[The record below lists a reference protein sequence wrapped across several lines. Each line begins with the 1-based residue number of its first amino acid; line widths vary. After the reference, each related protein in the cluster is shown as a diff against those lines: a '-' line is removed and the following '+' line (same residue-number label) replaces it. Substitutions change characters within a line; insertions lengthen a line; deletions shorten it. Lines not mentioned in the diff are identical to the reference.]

1 MNTWPVV
8 GESVPATQR
17 SSVVFPDPLGPT
29 RASRSPAS
37 SVMSTDRT
45 TSRSPKRRET
55 RSTDRRL
62 GFTRDEASALRRAAR
77 LACALTPCL
86 LPSLV
91 DSGRLWSRAGQVG
104 VGRELSTDFTQFLQT
119 LRRRLWL
126 LVLPIVLL
134 PAATYYF
141 TNQQAKVYEASAQ
154 VLLSRQNLPA
164 LISGIPD
171 YSFYDPSVAQT
182 QAAIATVPVV
192 AQRTL
197 HAAGV
202 TNMTPGE
209 LLGNTRVTPQTDT
222 DLLTFTVRDGDPA
235 RAALLAT
242 AYARQYTLYRRDLDT
257 AQIKRALADL
267 DGRLQ
272 DLAAAGKARS
282 PAYRSLV
289 SRQQQLQTLEALQ
302 TSNAS
307 LVRTASG
314 AAQVEPKPS
323 RNAFVGLAVGLILGI
338 GLVVLGDALD
348 TRVRSAEDIEH
359 RLGLPLLARLS
370 EPPRRVQRRN
380 KLVMVEE
387 PSGHQAESFRM
398 LRTNIEFLN
407 LDRHARVIMVTSAV
421 DREGKSTTI
430 ANLAVAAARTG
441 RRVVLVDLDLRR
453 PALHQFFGF
462 SGREGLT
469 SVALGQASL
478 DDVIKYVAV
487 EPELSTHRR
496 SAAGNGNGTG
506 AIEGVLQLLL
516 TGPAPPAAGEFAAS
530 EAVGEILDDLRERAD
545 LVLVDAPPLLQVGDA
560 INLAARVDA
569 LFLVA
574 RLRTMRR
581 PILKELARVLESC
594 PAAKLGFVLTGAKF
608 EEGYGYAAYRGVTRR
623 TERESERV
631 T

>member
-1 MNTWPVV
+1 V
-8 GESVPATQR
+8 G
-17 SSVVFPDPLGPT
+17 G
-29 RASRSPAS
+29 
-37 SVMSTDRT
+37 
-45 TSRSPKRRET
+45 
-55 RSTDRRL
+55 
-62 GFTRDEASALRRAAR
+62 
-77 LACALTPCL
+77 
-86 LPSLV
+86 
-91 DSGRLWSRAGQVG
+91 
-104 VGRELSTDFTQFLQT
+104 GRELSTDFGQFVQT
-119 LRRRLWL
+119 LRRRAWL
-126 LVLPIVLL
+126 LVLPVVLL

-141 TNQQAKVYEASAQ
+141 TNQQAKVYEASSQ

-182 QAAIATVPVV
+182 QASIATVPVV
-192 AQRTL
+192 AERTL
-197 HAAGV
+197 RAAGV
-202 TNMTPGE
+202 TSMTPGE
-209 LLGNTRVTPQTDT
+209 LLGKTRVTPQTDT
-222 DLLTFTVRDGDPA
+222 DLLTFTVRDSNPA

-242 AYARQYTLYRRDLDT
+242 EYGRQYTLYRRDLDT

-267 DGRLQ
+267 NGRLE
-272 DLAAAGKARS
+272 DLAAAGKGRS
-282 PAYRSLV
+282 SAYKGLV
-289 SRQQQLQTLEALQ
+289 ARQQQLQTLEALQ

-314 AAQVEPKPS
+314 AAQVEPKPM
-323 RNAFVGLAVGLILGI
+323 RNAFVGLALGLIIGI
-338 GLVVLGDALD
+338 GLVLLGDALD
-348 TRVRSAEDIEH
+348 TRVRAAEDIEH

-370 EPPRRVQRRN
+370 EPPRRLQRKN

-387 PSGHQAESFRM
+387 PSGHEAESFRM

-407 LDRHARVIMVTSAV
+407 LDRRARVIMVTSAV

-430 ANLAVAAARTG
+430 ANLAIAFARTG

-469 SVALGQASL
+469 NVVLGQMSL
-478 DDVIKYVAV
+478 DDVIKFVAV

-496 SAAGNGNGTG
+496 SAAENGNGTA

-516 TGPAPPAAGEFAAS
+516 TGPPPPAAGEFAAS

-569 LFLVA
+569 LFLVT

-581 PILKELARVLESC
+581 AILKELARVLESC

-608 EEGYGYAAYRGVTRR
+608 EEGYGYAAYRGYARR
-623 TERESERV
+623 SERESERV

>member
-1 MNTWPVV
+1 V
-8 GESVPATQR
+8 GE
-17 SSVVFPDPLGPT
+17 G
-29 RASRSPAS
+29 
-37 SVMSTDRT
+37 
-45 TSRSPKRRET
+45 
-55 RSTDRRL
+55 
-62 GFTRDEASALRRAAR
+62 
-77 LACALTPCL
+77 
-86 LPSLV
+86 
-91 DSGRLWSRAGQVG
+91 
-104 VGRELSTDFTQFLQT
+104 ELSTDVTQFLQT
-119 LRRRLWL
+119 LRRRAWL
-126 LVLPIVLL
+126 LVLPVVLL

-141 TNQQAKVYEASAQ
+141 TNQQSKVYEASSQ

-197 HAAGV
+197 RAAGV
-202 TNMTPGE
+202 TNMTSGE
-209 LLGNTRVTPQTDT
+209 LLGKTRVTPQTDT

-242 AYARQYTLYRRDLDT
+242 EYAHQYTLYRRDLDT

-267 DGRLQ
+267 DGRLRE
-272 DLAAAGKARS
+272 LAAAGKGRS
-282 PAYRSLV
+282 PAYRGLV
-289 SRQQQLQTLEALQ
+289 ARQQQLQTLEALQ

-314 AAQVEPKPS
+314 AAQVEPKPM
-323 RNAFVGLAVGLILGI
+323 RNAFVGLALGLIIGI
-338 GLVVLGDALD
+338 GLVLLGDALD
-348 TRVRSAEDIEH
+348 TRVRAAEDIEH

-370 EPPRRVQRRN
+370 EPPRRLQRRN
-380 KLVMVEE
+380 KLVMVED

-407 LDRHARVIMVTSAV
+407 LDRHARVIMITSAV

-430 ANLAVAAARTG
+430 ANLAIAFAHTG

-453 PALHQFFGF
+453 PALQGFFGF

-469 SVALGQASL
+469 NVALGEASL

-496 SAAGNGNGTG
+496 SVVDNGNGTG

-516 TGPAPPAAGEFAAS
+516 TGPRPPVAGEFAAS
-530 EAVGEILDDLRERAD
+530 EAVGEILHDLRERAD

-560 INLAARVDA
+560 INLTARVDA
-569 LFLVA
+569 LFVVT
-574 RLRTMRR
+574 RLRMIRR
-581 PILKELARVLESC
+581 PILRELARVLESC

-608 EEGYGYAAYRGVTRR
+608 EEGYGYAAYRSDARR
-623 TERESERV
+623 AERESEHV

>member
-1 MNTWPVV
+1 VW
-8 GESVPATQR
+8 GE
-17 SSVVFPDPLGPT
+17 LG
-29 RASRSPAS
+29 
-37 SVMSTDRT
+37 
-45 TSRSPKRRET
+45 
-55 RSTDRRL
+55 
-62 GFTRDEASALRRAAR
+62 
-77 LACALTPCL
+77 
-86 LPSLV
+86 
-91 DSGRLWSRAGQVG
+91 
-104 VGRELSTDFTQFLQT
+104 TDFTQFLQT
-119 LRRRLWL
+119 LRRRAWL
-126 LVLPIVLL
+126 LVLPVVLL
-134 PAATYYF
+134 PAATYYV
-141 TNQQAKVYEASAQ
+141 TNQQPKVYEASAQ

-197 HAAGV
+197 RAAGV
-202 TNMTPGE
+202 KNMTPGE
-209 LLGNTRVTPQTDT
+209 LLGKVRVTPQTDT
-222 DLLTFTVRDGDPA
+222 DLLTFTVRDGDPR

-242 AYARQYTLYRRDLDT
+242 EYARQYTLYRRDLDT
-257 AQIKRALADL
+257 GQIKRALGDL
-267 DGRLQ
+267 GGRLE

-289 SRQQQLQTLEALQ
+289 ARQQQLQTLEALQ

-307 LVRTASG
+307 LVRTANG
-314 AAQVEPKPS
+314 AAQVEPKPT
-323 RNAFVGLAVGLILGI
+323 RNGFVGLALGLIIGVGLVL
-338 GLVVLGDALD
+338 LGDALD
-348 TRVRSAEDIEH
+348 TRVRTAEDIEH

-370 EPPRRVQRRN
+370 EPPRRLQRKN

-387 PSGHQAESFRM
+387 PSGHQAESLRM

-430 ANLAVAAARTG
+430 ANLAVAFARTG
-441 RRVVLVDLDLRR
+441 RRVVLADLDLRR
-453 PALHQFFGF
+453 PVLHQFFGF

-469 SVALGQASL
+469 NVALGQAQL
-478 DDVIKYVAV
+478 DEVIKYVAV

-506 AIEGVLQLLL
+506 GAIEGVLQLLL
-516 TGPAPPAAGEFAAS
+516 TGPPPPAAGEFAAS

-560 INLAARVDA
+560 KNLAARVDA
-569 LFLVA
+569 LFLVT

-608 EEGYGYAAYRGVTRR
+608 EEGYGYAAYGRDARR
-623 TERESERV
+623 AERESERV